1 MLNYISL
8 SDEDIYALDDA
19 LRVAGVKY
27 HGGKQFDKA
36 TFIRALRLRIRDKK
50 NWAPNLGDKV
60 LDLDQQ
66 FNFAIVKKLYTPD
79 TTGRYAFADLYYPV
93 SDAEDR
99 LVKTSSLMDAR
110 DVGARDS
117 E

>member
-36 TFIRALRLRIRDKK
+36 TYIRLLRLRIRDQK
-50 NWAPNLGDKV
+50 NWSPKPGDKV
-60 LDLDQQ
+60 YDLDQSV
-66 FNFAIVKKLYTPD
+66 NHAVVKKLYVPD
-79 TTGRYAFADLYYPV
+79 QTGKFGFADLYYPDLDV
-93 SDAEDR
+93 EEK
-99 LVKTSSLMDAR
+99 LVKTTSLLDAR
-110 DVGARDS
+110 DLNEGS
-117 E
+117 FK

>member
-1 MLNYISL
+1 VLKYIAL
-8 SDEDIYALDDA
+8 SDEDFSALNDA

-27 HGGKQFDKA
+27 HGGKQFDRA
-36 TFIRALRLRIRDKK
+36 TFIRVLRRRITDKK
-50 NWAPNLGDKV
+50 NWEPKPGDQV

-79 TTGRYAFADLYYPV
+79 TTGRFAFADLYYPA
-93 SDAEDR
+93 SNTEDL

-110 DVGARDS
+110 DVGARSS